1 MAAMTG
7 DTNSGEFAV
16 HNLQT
21 AFIKE
26 IEESN
31 GVINE
36 NALDRIFGQVS
47 TYHQGSGISDGVYAV
62 QISTYQIRNAQ
73 WGRAKVLI
81 FGALD
86 AAMFAYKPM
95 ETFDTLLARAES
107 QGVNWAKIIIMNGK
121 KQLEKAFGDNKLAHR
136 QGTTQG
142 LNLLFTTQM
151 GLLSAKNPALKQDV
165 FFNYEAAYTGFVA
178 SYQTIEKYGRMAV
191 VLAEDSNRSKINQNY
206 AELNAR
212 YELLN
217 GRVEELFQKIE
228 DLLVDKI

>member
-1 MAAMTG
+1 MAIMTD
-7 DTNSGEFAV
+7 DTNIGEFAV

-26 IEESN
+26 MEESN

-36 NALDRIFGQVS
+36 RALSRIFGQVS

-73 WGRAKVLI
+73 WGRAKVLM

-86 AAMFAYKPM
+86 AAMFAYKPL
-95 ETFDTLLARAES
+95 ETFDALLARAVS
-107 QGVNWAKIIIMNGK
+107 QGVNWAKDIIINGK
-121 KQLEKAFGDNKLAHR
+121 QQLEKAYSDNKLSHR

-142 LNLLFTTQM
+142 LKLLFPTQM
-151 GLLSAKNPALKQDV
+151 ALLPAKNPAVKQDV
-165 FFNYEAAYTGFVA
+165 FFDYEAVYNGFVA
-178 SYQTIEKYGRMAV
+178 SYQTTEKYGRMAV

-217 GRVEELFQKIE
+217 GKVEELFQKFE
-228 DLLVDKI
+228 DLVR